1 MKLSTKILA
10 TLALSS
16 SLMLTGAM
24 ATERGEGR
32 HMERGFN
39 IERMEKKLSLTQDQ
53 STKIQA
59 LVDERKAQRPTV
71 DRDAMK
77 AEMKVKKEDRKARF
91 VAMMNAPEFDEVAV
105 REKMAERSQKHT
117 DRQVSKMQLRHAIYQ
132 VLDEEQR
139 EDYLKM
145 MNKKHRKMKKNM
157 KKYRHEHKHDKSH
170 D

>member
-16 SLMLTGAM
+16 SLILTSAM
-24 ATERGEGR
+24 AADRTEGR
-32 HMERGFN
+32 HMKHGFN
-39 IERMEKKLSLTQDQ
+39 IERMVKKLSLTQAQ

-77 AEMKVKKEDRKARF
+77 AEMKVKKEDRKAKF

-145 MNKKHRKMKKNM
+145 MNKKHHKMKKNM
-157 KKYRHEHKHDKSH
+157 KKHRHEYKHDKSH